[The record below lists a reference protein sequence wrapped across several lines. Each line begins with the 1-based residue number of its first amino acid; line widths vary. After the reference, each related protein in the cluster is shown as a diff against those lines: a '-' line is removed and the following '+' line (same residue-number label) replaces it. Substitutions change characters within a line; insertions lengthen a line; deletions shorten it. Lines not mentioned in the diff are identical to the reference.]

1 MKRLLTGLT
10 GSTSATTTTC
20 KRAQRMALSK
30 RVVQRVELCR
40 ARKIRS
46 SRWYSTGGVGYA
58 TWRQAGLGMRRQWF
72 IGATIQARCGGGALL
87 GAELR
92 LKDGVCKAECDL
104 KNKVESV
111 RTSKCSNVA
120 RTGATTLAQDS
131 VRGERVRGRA
141 LWCSHWE
148 GDERSAR

>member
-1 MKRLLTGLT
+1 MQSTKDKEFEVVLDGGSRLRNVASSRIGDAQTMVHR
-10 GSTSATTTTC
+10 SAT
-20 KRAQRMALSK
+20 
-30 RVVQRVELCR
+30 
-40 ARKIRS
+40 
-46 SRWYSTGGVGYA
+46 
-58 TWRQAGLGMRRQWF
+58 
-72 IGATIQARCGGGALL
+72 QARCGGGALL

-92 LKDGVCKAECDL
+92 LKDGVCEAECDL